1 MTRASK
7 MDKAMATLMAMAA
20 DSGVEIDE
28 SELNIPRHNYRSSD
42 AVVVFANLPAHFKPG
57 TCKECGRTFAVNM
70 KSVGYCSDPCRDEN
84 WRRTT
89 GLSPNVVKIHD
100 VWHGDPPMIVTPDQY
115 DKLKAIA
122 DWFTKVESTLQVVQT
137 ESEYQEDL
145 PDTQTELLEALTRA
159 QEQEVSLLSQ
169 PTDAFQTSPVASLDL
184 SEPEQM
190 FLEVE
195 PFEL

>member
-1 MTRASK
+1 
-7 MDKAMATLMAMAA
+7 MDKAMATLMAMVA

-42 AVVVFANLPAHFKPG
+42 AVVVFAHLPAHFKPG
-57 TCKECGRTFAVNM
+57 KCKECGRTFAVNM

-122 DWFTKVESTLQVVQT
+122 DWFTKVESELQVVQT
-137 ESEYQEDL
+137 EPIETEDL
-145 PDTQTELLEALTRA
+145 RDSSDIQVELLEASTHV
-159 QEQEVSLLSQ
+159 QEQEASLFSQ